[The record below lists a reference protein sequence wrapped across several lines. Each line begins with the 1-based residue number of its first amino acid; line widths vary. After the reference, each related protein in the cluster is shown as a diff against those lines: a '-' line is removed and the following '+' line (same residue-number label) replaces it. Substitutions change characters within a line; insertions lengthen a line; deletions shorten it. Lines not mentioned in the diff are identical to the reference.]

1 VSKLLTV
8 AAALGLLC
16 AVATAQ
22 LSPSGINTYTEYNG
36 EPAPECSVECWKSQP
51 QDLYWTRH
59 SAHNTDE
66 QHWPP
71 HYNRLRWAHSSQSDP
86 KVVIDTGYYYTFK
99 AKKYI
104 GGQWRYSEWSVAVN
118 YHSPTVYANRVL
130 ELSLTSDPGDPSNIA
145 IED

>member
-8 AAALGLLC
+8 TAALGLLC

-51 QDLYWTRH
+51 QDFNWSYH
-59 SAHNTDE
+59 STHNTDE

-71 HYNRLRWAHSSQSDP
+71 DSNRLRWAHPSQGQP
-86 KVVIDTGYYYTFK
+86 CIPIDTGYYYTFK